1 MSRLN
6 RSLFGRIGGI
16 VDKAEEDAIASRQ
29 RENMMAATT
38 MRTLGMRGVDNSMP
52 EPVGPQTMALGDA
65 VAESLR
71 YALEMSSR
79 LESPEEGAVRP
90 DDQLRKDYLTFLGY
104 LHNPSQADPVQQVA
118 MVNGMLRLNLTTQMF
133 FQMRNENS
141 MDPEFP
147 NRVPESVKYYV
158 KDEQSGGSG
167 PINSGLSMSRF
178 LVNTFRELGHCYIS
192 FGGVSPDEI
201 RRLTE
206 YIIMLNNYLREN
218 RLFHTMDP
226 YRKGETGSPYFGLPV
241 RQEADDFEN
250 PLSGGINMPGSS
262 GINMPG
268 SGGINMPGS
277 SSDLSK
283 GIDFPSGGSDLSKGI
298 DFPGSSS
305 DKPKT
310 SENVRQGLGT
320 SDDFQVGERESLL
333 GGGGS
338 DDGMTLGNRDALDS
352 RGSFSLADRDGSG
365 LGGGSSSGLGDEG
378 GLNLGARDDFY
389 L

>member
-1 MSRLN
+1 
-6 RSLFGRIGGI
+6 
-16 VDKAEEDAIASRQ
+16 
-29 RENMMAATT
+29 
-38 MRTLGMRGVDNSMP
+38 
-52 EPVGPQTMALGDA
+52 
-65 VAESLR
+65 
-71 YALEMSSR
+71 
-79 LESPEEGAVRP
+79 
-90 DDQLRKDYLTFLGY
+90 
-104 LHNPSQADPVQQVA
+104 
-118 MVNGMLRLNLTTQMF
+118 
-133 FQMRNENS
+133 
-141 MDPEFP
+141 
-147 NRVPESVKYYV
+147 
-158 KDEQSGGSG
+158 
-167 PINSGLSMSRF
+167 
-178 LVNTFRELGHCYIS
+178 
-192 FGGVSPDEI
+192 VSPDEI